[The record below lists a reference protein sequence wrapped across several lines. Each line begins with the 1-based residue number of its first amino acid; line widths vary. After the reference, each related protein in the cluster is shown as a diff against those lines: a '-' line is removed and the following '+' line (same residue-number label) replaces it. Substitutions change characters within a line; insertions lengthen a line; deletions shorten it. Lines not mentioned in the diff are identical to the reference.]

1 MCRYFN
7 YYSLLILRGDSYFT
21 LIIVIFILQVN
32 VYVSQDALLTS
43 ASNYVLHQG
52 LPILHQV
59 VSTFR
64 IVVKAVVA
72 SIIVERF
79 LLF

>member
-1 MCRYFN
+1 LSYN
-7 YYSLLILRGDSYFT
+7 IILRADSYST

-43 ASNYVLHQG
+43 ASNYVFHQG
-52 LPILHQV
+52 LPIFYQQHVSSFQV
-59 VSTFR
+59 V
-64 IVVKAVVA
+64 KGVVA
-72 SIIVERF
+72 DMLVERL